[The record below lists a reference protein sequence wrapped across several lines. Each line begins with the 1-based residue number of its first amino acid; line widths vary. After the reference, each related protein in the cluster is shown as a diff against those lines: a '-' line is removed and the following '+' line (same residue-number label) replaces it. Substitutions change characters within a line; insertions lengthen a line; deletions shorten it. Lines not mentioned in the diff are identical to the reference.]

1 MFLKKKHFEIFFLNF
16 EGRNYILISPNFVQS
31 TPLNSISQVHFL
43 VEGSHV
49 PTLLHEESLPP
60 LFPSSVIL
68 KSNLTEEILSIT
80 AGSDRGSYA
89 KPLFVQALSSHSRLC
104 ESELSS

>member
-1 MFLKKKHFEIFFLNF
+1 MRRIERKLRLQKNVRFNFFLF
-16 EGRNYILISPNFVQS
+16 LIHWS
-31 TPLNSISQVHFL
+31 
-43 VEGSHV
+43 
-49 PTLLHEESLPP
+49 EENVKYP
-60 LFPSSVIL
+60 IK

-89 KPLFVQALSSHSRLC
+89 KPLFVRALSSHSRVR